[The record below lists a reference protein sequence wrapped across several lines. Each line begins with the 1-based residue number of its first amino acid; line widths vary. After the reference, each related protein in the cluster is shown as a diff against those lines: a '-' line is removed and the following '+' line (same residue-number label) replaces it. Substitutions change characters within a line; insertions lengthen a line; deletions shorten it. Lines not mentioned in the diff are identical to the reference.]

1 MFFHITS
8 ICKLNHL
15 KTTLSLN
22 WTVFEF
28 IRFRFSRF
36 LNPNTSIRKVNLK
49 TFYASGSTHVSTRKK
64 LSECYSLVQK
74 KNIFTCFCWLLCFSF
89 AFSLGAR
96 RCFFRTRI
104 SLACR
109 LQTFYEENLSLIHQ
123 YYKRMQP
130 CFHASWLKK

>member
-64 LSECYSLVQK
+64 LSECYSLVK
-74 KNIFTCFCWLLCFSF
+74 KKTYSLVFVDYFVSALPSVWVQGV
-89 AFSLGAR
+89 AFSELGSLSHAGCR
-96 RCFFRTRI
+96 HSTRKTSHLFI
-104 SLACR
+104 NITKECNLA
-109 LQTFYEENLSLIHQ
+109 FMH
-123 YYKRMQP
+123 P
-130 CFHASWLKK
+130 D